1 MQKHGGKELFKDF
14 SLLIENGEKVAL
26 WGPNGS
32 GKTTLIN
39 LILRKIAPDAGN
51 IEIGSK
57 VEIGYLPQ
65 EHDEINSPETLRD
78 YLVGNITSD
87 TTLAYKLAR
96 RFLYS
101 DENLVTSIKDLSS
114 GQKSRLALAKIMA
127 SGANFIILDEPTNH
141 LDIPSREALEI
152 AIASYSGTLLVV
164 THDRYF
170 LDMINPDKT
179 IKLGSSIKSASGVN

>member
-1 MQKHGGKELFKDF
+1 M
-14 SLLIENGEKVAL
+14 AL